1 MAFRN
6 YNNNN
11 QNGPSNTTYSGIS
24 FFNSESKVNQSRF
37 SISYFNKIMK
47 IQIANK
53 IPTTDGSNKYDDN
66 PATFYLSNM
75 KAYALYREL
84 RNMLDGKSKFH
95 NICQDQKNQLLKI
108 SDGTEYG
115 TSNFCVAIL
124 VKDEM
129 GQVTETV
136 YETKDHSFTANYD
149 GKGNFET
156 VPVRNQEIETIAMAF
171 IEYYKASAYAIAAS
185 VMEAGMYKRQA
196 QYDRI
201 NQIAEKVG
209 VPMQGSGNGFYGG
222 GRSGG
227 SFLDGANSGGNG
239 SRGMDPNS
247 MNPPKGFEASNFDSL
262 AESLD
267 DLE

>member
-1 MAFRN
+1 
-6 YNNNN
+6 
-11 QNGPSNTTYSGIS
+11 
-24 FFNSESKVNQSRF
+24 
-37 SISYFNKIMK
+37 
-47 IQIANK
+47 
-53 IPTTDGSNKYDDN
+53 
-66 PATFYLSNM
+66 
-75 KAYALYREL
+75 
-84 RNMLDGKSKFH
+84 
-95 NICQDQKNQLLKI
+95 
-108 SDGTEYG
+108 
-115 TSNFCVAIL
+115 
-124 VKDEM
+124 M

-171 IEYYKASAYAIAAS
+171 IEYYKASAYAVAAS

-227 SFLDGANSGGNG
+227 SFLDGSGGNG